1 MLRFWFSLGFLFASS
16 LAWSQ
21 TADFSRQIAQ
31 AAKDQVG
38 KTLSY
43 DPTYTSLK
51 YPGGDVPLE
60 KGVCTD
66 VVIRSLRTVGMDLQ
80 VLVHEDMARNFPLY
94 PKIWG
99 LKQTDKNIDHR
110 RVPNLM
116 TYFKRKHTALPVTD
130 KATDYQAGDIV
141 SWMLPSGLW
150 HVGVVSAGK
159 VRGTERPL
167 MIHNIGRGAQ
177 EEDALFAYEIRG
189 HYRVKSS

>member
-1 MLRFWFSLGFLFASS
+1 MRHLLLLGCLFASS
-16 LAWSQ
+16 WAWGQTLDLSQ
-21 TADFSRQIAQ
+21 RIAQ

-43 DPTYTSLK
+43 DPTYTSLT

-66 VVIRSLRTVGMDLQ
+66 VVIRSLRAVGMDLQ
-80 VLVHEDMARNFPLY
+80 VLVHEDMARNFSVY
-94 PKIWG
+94 PKAWS

-116 TYFKRKHTALPVTD
+116 TYLKRKHTALPVTD
-130 KATDYQAGDIV
+130 KAADYQAGDIV

-150 HVGVVSAGK
+150 HVGVVGAGK
-159 VRGTERPL
+159 APGTDRPL

-189 HYRVKSS
+189 HYRVKPS